1 MEDFEILLLSWTQLT
16 AMELIDPDA
25 RFQRDKKQIEETLLA
40 DFDVSN
46 PKLISRS
53 FDTYK
58 VSYQRKGE
66 PKEITFE
73 AEDVESIY
81 DV

>member
-66 PKEITFE
+66 TKEITFE